1 MVGVLDSIRRG
12 FGGLARFSGRDPRRR
27 FWPYAVL
34 VVGLVF
40 AALGAV
46 MSWIMAGV
54 FERMQKFAVEHP
66 DQARVTS
73 GPGSYSIQIQGDHPE
88 LIPDLTPFLAVLG
101 IGMAASVALLA
112 AAIVRRLHDRGRA
125 GYWGLAPLPF
135 IFIAFGLLPRLFDSI
150 SAEGQPMGLFLALFC
165 NNMLYLA
172 SVALLVV
179 LLAKES
185 DPGPN
190 RFGAPEA

>member
-1 MVGVLDSIRRG
+1 MVGLLDAMGRG

-27 FWPYAVL
+27 FWPYAML

-40 AALGAV
+40 VALGAA
-46 MSWIMAGV
+46 MSWIMASV
-54 FERMQKFAVEHP
+54 FERMQRFAVEHP

-73 GPGSYSIQIQGDHPE
+73 LPGSYSIQIQGDHPE
-88 LIPDLTPFLAVLG
+88 LMPDLTPFFAVLG
-101 IGMAASVALLA
+101 IGMAAAVVLLA
-112 AAIVRRLHDRGRA
+112 AAVTRRLHDRGRA

-135 IFIAFGLLPRLFDSI
+135 LIIAFGLLPRLFASM
-150 SAEGQPMGLFLALFC
+150 SADDQPTGLFLALFC

-172 SVALLVV
+172 SLVLLVV

-190 RFGAPEA
+190 RFGAPEG